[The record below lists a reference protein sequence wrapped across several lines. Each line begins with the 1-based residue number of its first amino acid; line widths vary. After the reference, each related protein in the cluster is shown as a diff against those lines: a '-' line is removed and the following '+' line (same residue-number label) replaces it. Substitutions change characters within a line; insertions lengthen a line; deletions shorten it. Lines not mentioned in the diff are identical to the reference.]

1 MNTQSN
7 TYFSFIVTVKN
18 GEHIANLIENLRVE
32 SEAAQKSIQILL
44 CASHQEVLDQIEI
57 PGTLS
62 ISKNIVPSLSL
73 YDIFEAT
80 SSKIKGKYLSFLTE
94 DMYYESGS
102 LSAVKN
108 QFQEKKGLA
117 ISLRPVH
124 VTPNGTECEY
134 HITPSATGRYN
145 TMELF
150 SEIQF
155 YLPAYFIPM
164 SKLTDNPFNA
174 NIKCEQDKEF
184 IINYFLKNKA
194 FYYIQEKSLFYGE
207 AAEDIPATNLMQF
220 DKNWYLDDLP
230 NFLIPMAE
238 KATELPGKQSFFTQ
252 VWSLCCLLSR
262 YNCNYN
268 DRNKKVLNEEELET
282 FLDYSRT
289 FLSMISEKV
298 LVSRRLPYPFS
309 RALQFLF
316 EKERCKKLGR
326 TYQIKTDGLIFFL
339 ESVDPTEEI
348 NPLEIPRIQRLVQI
362 INEKVIISAINFQ
375 NNVLEIDFHTT
386 VVDYLDPKSFHF
398 VVTYTD
404 QTKQTAELEEV
415 DCYPLIKCF
424 GKTFLRKY
432 QLRAKIPFNKK
443 ESDISFYLV
452 IGNKRYPQQPVM
464 NSAASRLSWQF
475 TESYWEF
482 CPGFVLEHDN
492 DRSLCIRK
500 YDAKQLQ
507 KKELAFQTEIAN
519 AIRNDENPE
528 VAKEMLELRKKYFK
542 LKKKNT
548 KQRIWVSFDKLYKA
562 GDNGEYMYHYLKSH
576 PELGITP
583 YYIVN
588 EGTTDYNRLVAAGE
602 NILAT
607 NSEECRLT
615 CLQAEVLLATHTT
628 IWRYCGFNAEER
640 EYVKDLFNAKI
651 VCIQH
656 GLTVQK
662 IAQYQNRLFDNT
674 LFYCCASKYEVENI
688 LQPIFGYRPEDVVL
702 TGLARYDG
710 LINNDQRQIL
720 ITPTWR
726 RDLVNTGIAC
736 EKKTHNEHF
745 KNSKYFHV
753 YNELINHPKLIETA
767 KKTGYRIIY
776 LLHPA
781 MSSQSVDFDRNDYV
795 EIIEATGDMSY
806 EKILTESSLMV
817 TDYSGVQFDFAYM
830 RKPVV
835 YYHPNVLPPFYEE
848 GVFRYSD
855 MAFGEICKNEETL
868 IDTLCEYMEN
878 NCACKEFYRK
888 RADDFFAFDDFDS
901 CKRIHIAIED
911 FLKRI

>member
-1 MNTQSN
+1 MSEQSD
-7 TYFSFIVTVKN
+7 TFFSFIISVKN
-18 GEHIANLIENLRVE
+18 GEHISNLIQNLQTE
-32 SEAAQKSIQILL
+32 SENAQVSIQILL
-44 CASHQEVLDQIEI
+44 CATAQEVLDQITI
-57 PGTLS
+57 PAALCITK
-62 ISKNIVPSLSL
+62 IVVPSLSL
-73 YDIFEAT
+73 YDMFEAT
-80 SSKIKGKYLSFLTE
+80 YSQIKGKYLSFLTE
-94 DMYYESGS
+94 DMYYESGA
-102 LSAVKN
+102 LSAVHNRLQNKP
-108 QFQEKKGLA
+108 KLA
-117 ISLRPVH
+117 VSIRPVH
-124 VTPNGTECEY
+124 IMPNGTESEY

-164 SKLTDNPFNA
+164 EKFKENPFNA
-174 NIKCEQDKEF
+174 KIKCEQDKEF

-194 FYYIQEKSLFYGE
+194 FFYIQEKSLYYGE

-230 NFLIPMAE
+230 NFLIPMAK
-238 KATELPGKQSFFTQ
+238 KAEELKGKQSFFTQ

-262 YNCNYN
+262 FNCNYN

-316 EKERCKKLGR
+316 EKERCEKLGR

-339 ESVDPTEEI
+339 ESIDPKEEVDPF
-348 NPLEIPRIQRLVQI
+348 EIPRIQRLVQI
-362 INEKVIISAINFQ
+362 TNEKVIISAINFQ
-375 NNVLEIDFHTT
+375 NNALEIDFRTT
-386 VVDYLDPKSFHF
+386 VVDYLDPKSFDF

-404 QTKQTAELEEV
+404 QNRHIAELEEV

-424 GKTFLRKY
+424 GKTFLRRY
-432 QLRAKIPFNKK
+432 QLRAKIPFTKK
-443 ESDISFYLV
+443 ESDISFHLV
-452 IGNKRYPQQPVM
+452 IGNKRHIQQPVM
-464 NSAASRLSWQF
+464 NSAASRLTLQF
-475 TESYWEF
+475 ENSYWEF
-482 CPGFVLEHDN
+482 YPGFVLEHDN
-492 DRSLCIRK
+492 DKSLLIRK
-500 YDAKQLQ
+500 LDAKQLI
-507 KKELAFQTEIAN
+507 KKEQAFQTEITN
-519 AIRNDENPE
+519 SIRNNEKPE
-528 VAKEMLELRKKYFK
+528 VAKEMLDLRKKYFK
-542 LKKKNT
+542 LKKKST

-576 PELGITP
+576 PEFGITP

-588 EGTTDYNRLVAAGE
+588 EGTPDYNRLVADGE

-607 NSEECRLT
+607 NSEECRLI

-628 IWRYCGFNAEER
+628 IWRYCGFNNEER

-710 LINNDQRQIL
+710 LKNNDQKQIL

-745 KNSKYFHV
+745 KNSTYFQV
-753 YNELINHPKLIETA
+753 YNNLINHPQLIETA
-767 KKTGYRIIY
+767 KRTGYRIIY

-830 RKPVV
+830 RKPIV
-835 YYHPNVLPPFYEE
+835 YYHPDVLPPFYEE

-855 MAFGEICKNEETL
+855 MAFGEICKNEKTL

-878 NCACKEFYRK
+878 NCVCKDFYRK

-901 CKRIHIAIED
+901 CKRIHIAVED
-911 FLKRI
+911 FLKQI